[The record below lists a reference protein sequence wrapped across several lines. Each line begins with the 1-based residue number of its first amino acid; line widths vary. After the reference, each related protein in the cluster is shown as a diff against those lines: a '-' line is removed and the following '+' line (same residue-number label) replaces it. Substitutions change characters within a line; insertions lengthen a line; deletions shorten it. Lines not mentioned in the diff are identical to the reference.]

1 MPRLCDIKTGA
12 SISVVEAIRKPT
24 NECCVVGDDGTQFE
38 ILSID
43 DQVRGGGHSFVFRC
57 NLTPGLGNVTP
68 GDFVFDLEPNILL
81 DDGNLLKLTEWRPCM
96 KDLMILDET
105 AAGIKRWI
113 PFHSL
118 ERVGDDFRVYL
129 GDPFS
134 PDIKDIKQ

>member
-1 MPRLCDIKTGA
+1 MPVLRDKKT
-12 SISVVEAIRKPT
+12 STSLSVVDAIRKPT
-24 NECCVVGDDGTQFE
+24 NECCVIGDEGIPFE
-38 ILSID
+38 ILSIED
-43 DQVRGGGHSFVFRC
+43 RVREGGHSFVFRC

-68 GDFVFDLEPNILL
+68 SDFVFDLEPNILL